1 MTPND
6 WQMIRKSALFNRLH
20 DDVVREL
27 LANNAIIDYD
37 RGAVICNQG
46 DPAEHY
52 HVIVYGL
59 VKLCRHS
66 GQGQSAIISIHGPAQ
81 AFMEAE
87 ALSSGVYSATAEAVS
102 SVRLVKIDA
111 RDLRQRIG
119 RDPELAL
126 SMLGSTSIHLRVL
139 LEHVEKLKI
148 LTGPARLAD
157 FIVSLA
163 GPQSG
168 AAEVVLPYEKQ
179 LIAGQLGMTPES
191 FSRALSQL
199 RRHGVQVNRDRL
211 EVKNIEHLRDF
222 IARSM

>member
-6 WQMIRKSALFNRLH
+6 WQMIRKSALFNRLT
-20 DDVVREL
+20 DEAVREFITS
-27 LANNAIIDYD
+27 NAIVDVE
-37 RGAVICNQG
+37 RGAMICVQG
-46 DPAEHY
+46 APAEHY
-52 HVIVYGL
+52 HIVLQGL

-66 GQGQSAIISIHGPAQ
+66 AHGQSAVISIHGPAQ

-87 ALSSGVYSATAEAVS
+87 TLSSGIYSATAEAVS
-102 SVRLVKIDA
+102 AVRLVKIDA
-111 RDLRQRIG
+111 SNLRQRIG
-119 RDPELAL
+119 RDAELAL
-126 SMLGSTSIHLRVL
+126 SMLGSTSIHLKVL

-163 GPQSG
+163 GPQTGS
-168 AAEVVLPYEKQ
+168 AEVVLPYEKQ

-211 EVKNIEHLRDF
+211 EVKNIDGLREF

>member
-27 LANNAIIDYD
+27 LANNAIVDSD

-46 DPAEHY
+46 DPAKHY
-52 HVIVYGL
+52 HVVVQGL

-66 GQGQSAIISIHGPAQ
+66 GQNQSAIISIHGPAQ

-87 ALSSGVYSATAEAVS
+87 ALSSGIYSATAEAVS
-102 SVRLVKIDA
+102 SARLVKIDA
-111 RDLRQRIG
+111 SDLRQRIG

-199 RRHGVQVNRDRL
+199 RQHGVRVNRDRL

>member
-27 LANNAIIDYD
+27 LANNAIVDYD
-37 RGAVICNQG
+37 RGAVICDQG

-52 HVIVYGL
+52 HVIVHGL

-66 GQGQSAIISIHGPAQ
+66 GQNQSAIISIHGPAQ

-199 RRHGVQVNRDRL
+199 RQHGVQVNRDRL

-222 IARSM
+222 IALSM